1 MELDAEIPDTDNPGF
16 SSQAWARNADLYT
29 AIRTMPFNAE
39 LAAGSLSEGRFRHY
53 IGPVTFGDLAG
64 LGFSHWASKAR
75 FGVRDR
81 AARAR

>member
-1 MELDAEIPDTDNPGF
+1 LELDTGKPSTTNPGF
-16 SSQAWARNADLYT
+16 SGQAWTRNVDLYE

-64 LGFSHWASKAR
+64 FTSAS
-75 FGVRDR
+75 
-81 AARAR
+81 